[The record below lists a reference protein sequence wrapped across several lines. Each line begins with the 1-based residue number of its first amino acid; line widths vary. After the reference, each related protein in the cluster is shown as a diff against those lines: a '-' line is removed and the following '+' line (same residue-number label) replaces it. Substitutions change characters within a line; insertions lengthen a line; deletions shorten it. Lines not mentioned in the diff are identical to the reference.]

1 MSETGPDQTPDQAP
15 DRANQERVTKAKRI
29 LLVEDNADDAALT
42 LRALRKTAILSEITW
57 VRDGAEALDYLFH
70 TGKYGEA
77 ARPELP
83 TLVILDLKLPK
94 IDGLEVLRRLRANA
108 STQTIPVVVL
118 TSSKEQR
125 DVHRSYAFGANSY
138 IHKQIDFVKFT
149 ETVQQLKSYWL
160 NLNEAP
166 PVGDVPRP

>member
-1 MSETGPDQTPDQAP
+1 MSEEVPDLTPGQA
-15 DRANQERVTKAKRI
+15 ALERGGKPKRI

-57 VRDGAEALDYLFH
+57 LRDGAEALDYLFH
-70 TGKYGEA
+70 AGKYAES

-83 TLVILDLKLPK
+83 ALVILDLKLPK
-94 IDGLEVLRRLRANA
+94 VDGLEVLRRLRANP
-108 STQTIPVVVL
+108 STQCVPVVVL

-125 DVHRSYAFGANSY
+125 DVHRSYAYGANSY

-149 ETVQQLKSYWL
+149 ETVRELKAYWL
-160 NLNEAP
+160 NLNEP
-166 PVGDVPRP
+166 PPDGDEP

>member
-1 MSETGPDQTPDQAP
+1 MSDRGSDQSQ
-15 DRANQERVTKAKRI
+15 DRINQQRALKPKRI

-70 TGKYGEA
+70 TGKYAAA

-83 TLVILDLKLPK
+83 TLVVLDLKLPK

-108 STQTIPVVVL
+108 KTQWIPVVVL
-118 TSSKEQR
+118 TSSKEQN
-125 DVHRSYAFGANSY
+125 DVVESYKLGVNSY
-138 IHKQIDFVKFT
+138 IVKPVNF
-149 ETVQQLKSYWL
+149 ERFAAAVQDLGMYWL
-160 NLNEAP
+160 LLNQAP
-166 PVGDVPRP
+166 KIEG

>member
-1 MSETGPDQTPDQAP
+1 MSEPGPDSAP
-15 DRANQERVTKAKRI
+15 ERNSHERAARPKRI

-57 VRDGAEALDYLFH
+57 VRDGAEALDYLFQA
-70 TGKYGEA
+70 GRYAEP

-83 TLVILDLKLPK
+83 ALVILDLKLPK
-94 IDGLEVLRRLRANA
+94 IDGLEVLRRLRANPR
-108 STQTIPVVVL
+108 TQCIPVVVL

-149 ETVQQLKSYWL
+149 ETVRQMKAYWL
-160 NLNEAP
+160 NLNEAAP
-166 PVGDVPRP
+166 EGDGP

>member
-1 MSETGPDQTPDQAP
+1 MTEEALDQTPDRPAL
-15 DRANQERVTKAKRI
+15 ERGGKPKRI

-70 TGKYGEA
+70 TGKYAESP
-77 ARPELP
+77 RPGSP
-83 TLVILDLKLPK
+83 NLVILDLKLPK
-94 IDGLEVLRRLRANA
+94 IDGLEVLRRVRANPG
-108 STQTIPVVVL
+108 TQCIPVVVL

-149 ETVQQLKSYWL
+149 ETVRQMKAYWL
-160 NLNEAP
+160 HLNEDP
-166 PVGDVPRP
+166 PDGDGP

>member
-1 MSETGPDQTPDQAP
+1 MSEEAPDQTPGQAAP
-15 DRANQERVTKAKRI
+15 ERGGKPKRI

-57 VRDGAEALDYLFH
+57 LRDGAEALDYLFH
-70 TGKYGEA
+70 AGKYAES

-83 TLVILDLKLPK
+83 ALVILDLKLPK
-94 IDGLEVLRRLRANA
+94 VDGLEVLRRLRANP
-108 STQTIPVVVL
+108 STQCVPVVVL

-125 DVHRSYAFGANSY
+125 DVHRSYAYGANSY

-149 ETVQQLKSYWL
+149 ETVRQLKAYWL
-160 NLNEAP
+160 NLNEPAP
-166 PVGDVPRP
+166 DGDEP

>member
-1 MSETGPDQTPDQAP
+1 MTEPGQDQTPDQTAKE
-15 DRANQERVTKAKRI
+15 RAARPKRI

-70 TGKYGEA
+70 TGKYAEPA
-77 ARPELP
+77 EPEQP

-94 IDGLEVLRRLRANA
+94 IDGLEVLRRVRANPA
-108 STQTIPVVVL
+108 TQCIPVVVL

-149 ETVQQLKSYWL
+149 ETVRQMKAYWL
-160 NLNEAP
+160 NLNEAAP
-166 PVGDVPRP
+166 DGDGP

>member
-1 MSETGPDQTPDQAP
+1 MSDLGPDPLPNAP
-15 DRANQERVTKAKRI
+15 VPERNAKPKRI

-57 VRDGAEALDYLFH
+57 VRDGAEALDFLFH
-70 TGKYGEA
+70 TGKYAGP
-77 ARPELP
+77 ARPEPP

-94 IDGLEVLRRLRANA
+94 LDGLEVLRRLRANQR
-108 STQTIPVVVL
+108 TQCIPVVVL

-125 DVHRSYAFGANSY
+125 DVHRCYAFGANSY
-138 IHKQIDFVKFT
+138 LHKQIDFVKFT
-149 ETVQQLKSYWL
+149 ETVRQMKAYWL

-166 PVGDVPRP
+166 PEEDMPLP

>member
-1 MSETGPDQTPDQAP
+1 MNASEPSLPPAVN
-15 DRANQERVTKAKRI
+15 AERPAKPRRI

-70 TGKYGEA
+70 TGKYAGP

-83 TLVILDLKLPK
+83 TLVVLDLKLPK
-94 IDGLEVLRRLRANA
+94 IDGLEVLRRLRAQEA
-108 STQTIPVVVL
+108 TRCIPVVVL

-125 DVHRSYAFGANSY
+125 DVQRCYAFGANSY

-149 ETVQQLKSYWL
+149 ETVQLMKAYWL
-160 NLNEAP
+160 TLNEAAP
-166 PVGDVPRP
+166 EGDARLP